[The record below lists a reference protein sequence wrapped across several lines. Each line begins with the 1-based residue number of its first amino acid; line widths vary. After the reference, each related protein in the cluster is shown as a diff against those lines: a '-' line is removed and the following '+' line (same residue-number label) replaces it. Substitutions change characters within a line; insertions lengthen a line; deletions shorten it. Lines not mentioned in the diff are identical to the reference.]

1 MLSYILSTS
10 LRTSR
15 AAASAVVF
23 LSEFHASSIPRLF
36 DVLDRLREEAAVF
49 WEYSLSPTFMS
60 LSIEYFATV
69 IKTSN
74 WESYLIGQTYLQ
86 SQHRST
92 NQNTDLTLSVH
103 FPAVLSH

>member
-86 SQHRST
+86 NRST